1 MTVFIYLNKKILK
14 IVDTRYLD
22 DLIFSQIIMT
32 HAMEKE
38 YACQH
43 PDVHLPFVGMVL
55 SAFLEITII
64 QVMVCVVIQSLTTQ
78 VSLIILTE
86 FRNYRLIN
94 PIKLYAQ
101 DSFNELL
108 LF

>member
-1 MTVFIYLNKKILK
+1 MTVFIYLNKKRRILK

-86 FRNYRLIN
+86 FRN
-94 PIKLYAQ
+94 
-101 DSFNELL
+101 
-108 LF
+108 